1 MKLLLLP
8 ALLLVGWAASAQTAG
23 NNNSSD
29 TTHHHMMHHR
39 WGNGMGGD
47 SLAKRDGF
55 HHGGFGGPAGPGNFH
70 GRPGGQQGWAYHRP
84 GEGRWGQGRFG
95 HGEGRFG
102 HGNHHGHFGRGG
114 HGGWGNRGMAI
125 HYTPEQRK
133 QVMTINKDY
142 KQKSEDL
149 FKQDNITLKQYKA
162 GLIAL
167 QKEKKAKLQ
176 ALLTPLQKD
185 EVTLQHQK
193 RESEGQLRAD
203 QRLEH
208 LRQALKLTDDQ
219 VAKIKAGQE
228 NLHSQVKAIHEN
240 DNLLPQE
247 KREQMKALLA
257 KRNDT
262 YKAVL
267 TPDQYTQFEKM
278 HHRGGPGGPMGHRQ
292 GYGDNRPGFDEN
304 GI

>member
-1 MKLLLLP
+1 
-8 ALLLVGWAASAQTAG
+8 
-23 NNNSSD
+23 
-29 TTHHHMMHHR
+29 
-39 WGNGMGGD
+39 
-47 SLAKRDGF
+47 
-55 HHGGFGGPAGPGNFH
+55 
-70 GRPGGQQGWAYHRP
+70 
-84 GEGRWGQGRFG
+84 
-95 HGEGRFG
+95 
-102 HGNHHGHFGRGG
+102 
-114 HGGWGNRGMAI
+114 MAV

-167 QKEKKAKLQ
+167 QKEKNSKLQ
-176 ALLTPLQKD
+176 SLLTPQQND
-185 EVTLQHQK
+185 EIAAGRKK
-193 RESEGQLRAD
+193 RAEDAQVREVAHLE
-203 QRLEH
+203 RLKLH
-208 LRQALKLTDDQ
+208 LNLTDDQ

-228 NLHSQVKAIHEN
+228 NLRSQVKAIHEN

-247 KREQMKALLA
+247 KRDQMKTLLA

-262 YKAVL
+262 YKSVL

>member
-8 ALLLVGWAASAQTAG
+8 ALLLLGWAASAQING

-47 SLAKRDGF
+47 
-55 HHGGFGGPAGPGNFH
+55 
-70 GRPGGQQGWAYHRP
+70 QQGWAYHHP
-84 GEGRWGQGRFG
+84 GQERWGHGRFG
-95 HGEGRFG
+95 QE
-102 HGNHHGHFGRGG
+102 
-114 HGGWGNRGMAI
+114 MAI

-133 QVMTINKDY
+133 QAMTINKDY

-149 FKQDNITLKQYKA
+149 FKQDNITLRQYKVA
-162 GLIAL
+162 LIAL
-167 QKEKKAKLQ
+167 QKEKKTKLQ
-176 ALLTPLQKD
+176 ALLTPQQND
-185 EVTLQHQK
+185 EIAARRKK
-193 RESEGQLRAD
+193 RAEDAQVREVAHLE
-203 QRLEH
+203 RLKLH
-208 LRQALKLTDDQ
+208 LNLTDDQ

-228 NLHSQVKAIHEN
+228 NLRSQVKAIHEN

-247 KREQMKALLA
+247 KRDQMKALLA

-278 HHRGGPGGPMGHRQ
+278 HHHGGPGGPMG
-292 GYGDNRPGFDEN
+292 
-304 GI
+304 I

>member
-1 MKLLLLP
+1 
-8 ALLLVGWAASAQTAG
+8 
-23 NNNSSD
+23 
-29 TTHHHMMHHR
+29 MMHHR

-55 HHGGFGGPAGPGNFH
+55 HHGGFGGPDGFH

-84 GEGRWGQGRFG
+84 SQGRWGQGRFG
-95 HGEGRFG
+95 HGG
-102 HGNHHGHFGRGG
+102 HRGHFGRE
-114 HGGWGNRGMAI
+114 MAI

-167 QKEKKAKLQ
+167 QKEKKTKLQ

-185 EVTLQHQK
+185 EVTLQRQK

-219 VAKIKAGQE
+219 VTKIKAGQE

-247 KREQMKALLA
+247 KRDQMKTLLA